1 MTTPPAPPRA
11 RHPAPKL
18 QPDALDML
26 AADAAIALVDR
37 LAALAIESIKQS
49 DKPPPRAR

>member
-37 LAALAIESIKQS
+37 LAALAIESIKQY
-49 DKPPPRAR
+49 KQPPRAR